1 MGQIC
6 IEHSSSYCAA
16 ILHLIRNVDADSPWS
31 RRMCL
36 CCAVEYEGLSYQ
48 IVHFIGMSICIYP
61 CVSLRDYC
69 CHSIF
74 RVLFS
79 SLITPLSLPPKALTI
94 STYPISPFP
103 PLFSFINPVPTPNPF
118 SSLFPSRPSFH
129 SSFSSRF
136 HLRRFTLNARSVDR
150 WGFPTVLSRTS
161 RMKYGCMCVFA
172 DVCVPCVYMY
182 MYMCVP
188 LYLLTCLCVTLCA
201 FLRSYTVFLCR
212 WGHFDT
218 HSLPSV
224 S

>member
-1 MGQIC
+1 MELKVGQIC

-94 STYPISPFP
+94 STHIYISPPFFP
-103 PLFSFINPVPTPNPF
+103 FINPVPTPNPF

-136 HLRRFTLNARSVDR
+136 HLRRFTLMHGALIDGAS
-150 WGFPTVLSRTS
+150 
-161 RMKYGCMCVFA
+161 
-172 DVCVPCVYMY
+172 
-182 MYMCVP
+182 
-188 LYLLTCLCVTLCA
+188 LL
-201 FLRSYTVFLCR
+201 
-212 WGHFDT
+212 
-218 HSLPSV
+218 P
-224 S
+224 